1 MFFEKQP
8 WLRWVISTLVVVLCW
23 TGVTWASSVI
33 TSIDFNGMVD
43 PPEIKVQGD
52 SPFES
57 EVIKGSTD
65 KEFGI
70 LLKGARLSEGA
81 SAALDTSSLGTL
93 VSLIRP
99 AASAPVTS
107 APVTS
112 AKDAAGPI
120 VLVQLNEAGVPNF
133 MQKGNTLLVRVS
145 KASKSSPI
153 QANSTSEPV
162 SDSLVSVPAKS
173 DRLAE
178 LMTSQAENKFSGK
191 LITLKLRDANVA
203 DVFQLIGEAS
213 GFNVVLGK
221 DISGKISLSL
231 EDVPW
236 DQALDVVLH
245 TMELGAERSNN
256 VLRIT
261 TLANLTARKQQELA
275 ANQVVKQATPKITR
289 IFPISYANL
298 KDLVASLQKF
308 SSSAGSGGSMGSGS
322 FGGGTVQGAG
332 AMAQGGDDPVVI
344 QPDERTN
351 SIIIHDIPK
360 NLDQMKKLIDV
371 LDTQTPQ
378 VMIEAKVI
386 EASENFGKSLS
397 GSLGIGDT
405 ATGALG
411 SFAGGNPTDQLIGTP
426 GVFASGSAISTLSG
440 TNGTL
445 AFSPNLSFLSSTLRL
460 NAILGIGESENQV
473 KVMASPKTVVLNR
486 QKSSIISTT
495 PVAIPTLAMTP
506 GVGSTPSITISDA
519 NLGLTVTPTV
529 TNDSSVLM
537 DLDVSK
543 DVPMTVTGGQG
554 IGKRNIK
561 TQVIVESGTTLVIG
575 GIYTQTSDHGA
586 SGFPILRNIP
596 VIGWLFG
603 NELNKEERDEI
614 LIFVTPRILNA
625 KDIFS
630 SGGVT

>member
-1 MFFEKQP
+1 
-8 WLRWVISTLVVVLCW
+8 
-23 TGVTWASSVI
+23 
-33 TSIDFNGMVD
+33 
-43 PPEIKVQGD
+43 
-52 SPFES
+52 
-57 EVIKGSTD
+57 
-65 KEFGI
+65 
-70 LLKGARLSEGA
+70 
-81 SAALDTSSLGTL
+81 
-93 VSLIRP
+93 
-99 AASAPVTS
+99 
-107 APVTS
+107 
-112 AKDAAGPI
+112 
-120 VLVQLNEAGVPNF
+120 
-133 MQKGNTLLVRVS
+133 
-145 KASKSSPI
+145 
-153 QANSTSEPV
+153 
-162 SDSLVSVPAKS
+162 
-173 DRLAE
+173 
-178 LMTSQAENKFSGK
+178 
-191 LITLKLRDANVA
+191 
-203 DVFQLIGEAS
+203 
-213 GFNVVLGK
+213 
-221 DISGKISLSL
+221 
-231 EDVPW
+231 
-236 DQALDVVLH
+236 
-245 TMELGAERSNN
+245 
-256 VLRIT
+256 
-261 TLANLTARKQQELA
+261 
-275 ANQVVKQATPKITR
+275 
-289 IFPISYANL
+289 
-298 KDLVASLQKF
+298 
-308 SSSAGSGGSMGSGS
+308 MGSGS